1 MTVSVPLGL
10 EAYFLWLQVFV
21 LLGLTSL
28 TGQECLTQNQQK
40 SSIYD
45 LKYFGD
51 ERRFSSFSRILLWAA
66 AAAEHHYT
74 LILAIQK
81 PEALLASRSG
91 LGVKAHPREARH
103 SVW

>member
-51 ERRFSSFSRILLWAA
+51 ERRFSSFSRILL
-66 AAAEHHYT
+66 
-74 LILAIQK
+74 
-81 PEALLASRSG
+81 
-91 LGVKAHPREARH
+91 
-103 SVW
+103 